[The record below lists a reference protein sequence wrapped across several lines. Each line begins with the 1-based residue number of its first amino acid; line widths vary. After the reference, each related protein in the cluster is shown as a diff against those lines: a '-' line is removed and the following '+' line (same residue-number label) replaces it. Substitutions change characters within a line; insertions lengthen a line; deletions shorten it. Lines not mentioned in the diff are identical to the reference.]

1 VSLVAFARLIR
12 ADTLGPSITMVLLG
26 AATAAT
32 QIDLGEV
39 PGLVAVAVS
48 FHLFA
53 YLLNDVVDLPIDRT
67 DPRRAA
73 TPLVLGTISPR
84 LALLLAF
91 VQIPIAALLVI
102 VMGGDVSGLVTL
114 TVLCAAIVVY
124 DLWGKRCPLPPLTD
138 AVQGLAWAALGW
150 LAADLVGV
158 PTAWT
163 LVLAAYFLVFI
174 MLANGVHGSIR
185 DLVNDRRHGART
197 TAIWFAAESRPGG
210 AVRLSRAYLA
220 YAFTLQAATVTLPFV
235 PTALGW
241 DQPTNWL
248 RVAGMCLAGAT
259 STVVLV
265 FATRAGDRHRQLVL
279 GAWHLILV
287 LAALFLMLG
296 PRLPGW
302 GLAIMIACYVLPF
315 ASYRWLWRRRP
326 EAGSHWTAESASTG

>member
-1 VSLVAFARLIR
+1 
-12 ADTLGPSITMVLLG
+12 MVLLG
-26 AATAAT
+26 AATAST
-32 QIDLGEV
+32 QMDLEQV
-39 PGLVAVAVS
+39 PGLVAVAIA

-84 LALLLAF
+84 LALLLALA
-91 VQIPIAALLVI
+91 QIPVAALLVI
-102 VMGGDVSGLVTL
+102 VMGGGVSGLATL

-124 DLWGKRCPLPPLTD
+124 DLWGKRCPLPPFTD
-138 AVQGLAWAALGW
+138 GIQGVSWAALGW
-150 LAADLVGV
+150 LAADLVGE
-158 PTAWT
+158 PTVWT

-197 TAIWFAAESRPGG
+197 TATWFGAEPGPDG
-210 AVRLSRAYLA
+210 AVRLSGSYLA
-220 YAFTLQAATVTLPFV
+220 YAFTLQGATATLPFL
-235 PTALGW
+235 PTMLGW
-241 DQPTNWL
+241 DQPPSWL
-248 RVAGMCLAGAT
+248 RLAGMAAAGTT
-259 STVVLV
+259 STFALAA
-265 FATRAGDRHRQLVL
+265 ATRAGARYRQLVL

-287 LAALFLMLG
+287 LIALFLMLG

-302 GLAIMIACYVLPF
+302 GLAVMVACYVLPF

-326 EAGSHWTAESASTG
+326 ETGSHWTVESASTR